1 MSKQLGFNLK
11 VERLK
16 KHMTQKE
23 LSEHIGISA
32 RTISRYELNQANPK
46 EKTLMKFA
54 EFFGKTIEQLK

>member
-1 MSKQLGFNLK
+1 MSKQLGLNLK

-46 EKTLMKFA
+46 EKH
-54 EFFGKTIEQLK
+54 